1 MSEAINF
8 LELVD
13 DAPFPM
19 TKAELVAF
27 CEDKG
32 ASEEALN
39 AIQALPHNEIES
51 FAMFNREIGLIEMLP
66 CARMNMFS
74 SSQSA

>member
-1 MSEAINF
+1 MGAINF

-13 DAPFPM
+13 GAHFPM
-19 TKAELVAF
+19 TKAELVSW

-32 ASEEALN
+32 ASEEALDI
-39 AIQALPHNEIES
+39 IQALPHEEYAS
-51 FAMFNREIGLIEMLP
+51 FAAFNREIGMIEQLP
-66 CARMNMFS
+66 GGKANLFS

>member
-1 MSEAINF
+1 MPAINF

-13 DAPFPM
+13 GAEFPM
-19 TKAELVAF
+19 TKAELVSY
-27 CEDKG
+27 CEDRG

-39 AIQALPHNEIES
+39 MIQAMPHNEIES
-51 FAMFNREIGLIEMLP
+51 FAMFNREIGQIETLP
-66 CARMNMFS
+66 GGHMNMFS